1 MANSESPKP
10 WQKAGTQSTELGVL
24 GVTLEIRRPNFSRQ
38 RLPLRS
44 VFPMLLSYFVAPLA
58 RLATS
63 APLNAA
69 LSRQLCLRFLPLAV
83 STKSKCCHHHVP
95 LGKRSLPRSPSDSIP
110 DINQPWQ

>member
-1 MANSESPKP
+1 MASSESPKP
-10 WQKAGTQSTELGVL
+10 WRKAGTQSIELGVL
-24 GVTLEIRRPNFSRQ
+24 GVTLEIRKPNFSRQ

-44 VFPMLLSYFVAPLA
+44 LFPMRLSYFVAPLA
-58 RLATS
+58 CLTAS

-95 LGKRSLPRSPSDSIP
+95 LGKRLLPRCPSDSFS
-110 DINQPWQ
+110 DINQQWR